1 MDTNDAL
8 DRPLIDGTDPALA
21 RLLPERLRVARLEA
35 LAVAED
41 VLAISEPALA
51 RGWAWIGN
59 GGETE
64 VRYGAYRALEALER
78 GETEARSIVAAA
90 DARETKAALIV
101 GPATA
106 ARWDLHGLLVA
117 LPDGT
122 LDEDPGGGEWTL
134 RRTVGHVISGQRGYG
149 WGTTWWLAGRH
160 DAADLTRP
168 RVIPDDAFAGL
179 PDEDVEGE
187 GSGAAIRARLDAIL
201 DLCVER
207 LAGLP
212 DESLG
217 QGARWSGFPVTVAF
231 RLGRWSSHLRE
242 HTIQVEKTL
251 AMLGRTPTEPERLAR
266 LVLAAYGR
274 AESAVFG
281 RDPADAAVVA
291 AVVRIADAAAE
302 ARDAVRAARNTAMG

>member
-8 DRPLIDGTDPALA
+8 DRPLVDGTDPALA
-21 RLLPERLRVARLEA
+21 RPLPERLRAARLEA

-41 VLAISEPALA
+41 VLAISERALA
-51 RGWAWIGN
+51 RDWAWIGN

-64 VRYGAYRALEALER
+64 VRYGVYRALEALER
-78 GETEARSIVAAA
+78 GEIDARSIVAAA

-149 WGTTWWLAGRH
+149 WGTTWWLAGGY

-168 RVIPDDAFAGL
+168 RVIPDDAFEGL

-187 GSGAAIRARLDAIL
+187 GSGAAIRGRLDAIL

-212 DESLG
+212 DERLG
-217 QGARWSGFPVTVAF
+217 QGARWSGFPVTIAF
-231 RLGRWSSHLRE
+231 RLGRWSSHIRE
-242 HTIQVEKTL
+242 HTVQVEKTL

-274 AESAVFG
+274 AESAAFG
-281 RDPADAAVVA
+281 RDPADPAVMA

-302 ARDAVRAARNTAMG
+302 ARDAVRAARKTAMG